1 MPVRQLDLNVRP
13 KNKIHHIWYLL
24 DESGSM
30 AAHTYTLPK
39 VMDAQIAGLAEDS
52 KNHPGEETRVSV
64 FGFSSPG
71 GGPLRPDYECMLYDM
86 DVLHVPSIKELY
98 RICHG
103 TALCDAIIRTIGYMR
118 KIPEDFGEH
127 FHLLYVLTDG
137 QELHS
142 SREGKWNLP
151 GVIAGLPQNVT
162 IAAFTP
168 DFNGKHAMMRYGV
181 PAGNIEIWDPSKQNA
196 PEEVGYAMASATTS
210 YMSSTRSGA
219 QTSTTSLFEAAAPK
233 VADLKKALVPLTG
246 GSYDFIPVSAQDL
259 MRIDNGRL
267 DEFMELKTGKPYVPN
282 GRTYYQFDKRETIQQ
297 DKKIIVVIYDKASNE
312 EVAYSG
318 PQVRHMLKLPEQGTA
333 RVRPGKWERLG
344 YKVFILSTSN
354 NRKLAV
360 GSRVLVVR

>member
-1 MPVRQLDLNVRP
+1 MSPHL
-13 KNKIHHIWYLL
+13 
-24 DESGSM
+24 
-30 AAHTYTLPK
+30 YTLPK

-71 GGPLRPDYECMLYDM
+71 GSPDRPDYECMLYDM
-86 DVLHVPSIKELY
+86 DVLHVPSISGMY

-103 TALCDAIIRTIGYMR
+103 TALCDAIIRTVEYMR

-137 QELHS
+137 EELHS
-142 SREGKWNLP
+142 SQQGKWGLP
-151 GVIAGLPQNVT
+151 GVLASLPQNVT

-168 DFNGKHAMMRYGV
+168 DLNGKHALVRYGFSS
-181 PAGNIEIWDPSKQNA
+181 GNIEIWDPSKQNA
-196 PEEVGYAMASATTS
+196 PEEVGVVMAAATTS
-210 YMSSTRSGA
+210 YMSNTRSGS
-219 QTSTTSLFEAAAPK
+219 QTRTTSLFEAHAPK
-233 VADLKKALVPLTG
+233 VADLKRNLTPLTK
-246 GSYDFIPVSAQDL
+246 GSYDFFPVTSADL
-259 MRIDNGRL
+259 AKIDNGRL
-267 DEFMELKTGKPYVPN
+267 DEFMELKTGRPYVPN
-282 GRTYYQFDKRETIQQ
+282 GRTYYQFDKRETVQQ
-297 DKKIIVVIYDKASNE
+297 EKKIIVVIYDKATNE

-318 PQVRHMLKLPEQGTA
+318 PQVRQMLKLPETGTV

-354 NRKLAV
+354 NRKLTP